1 MSEGIYGWLS
11 AGWRQFS
18 LAGSDLQ
25 TGMDVKTGRSRNKL
39 SGYCC
44 EPLVVLA
51 DIVITG
57 WGVGLCGYIAG
68 DEETV
73 KGAGIVVLVTVSVWC
88 VMVVKM
94 FGRKSKVREYAEIK
108 EKDCR
113 TVISAGVS
121 VNGIVTGCGDV
132 EVCGTL
138 TGEIVLAEGDVT
150 VRSGGTVDGRIRA
163 ENITVEGRVKGRCEG
178 KSVQITESGSLR
190 GECCVT
196 TLSIAHGGLFSGTSE
211 ISLPSSEADVVD
223 VTEDEISA
231 DADQ

>member
-1 MSEGIYGWLS
+1 
-11 AGWRQFS
+11 
-18 LAGSDLQ
+18 
-25 TGMDVKTGRSRNKL
+25 MDVKTGRSRNKL

-94 FGRKSKVREYAEIK
+94 FGRKSKVRERAEIK
-108 EKDCR
+108 KKKDCR

-150 VRSGGTVDGRIRA
+150 VRNGGTVDGRIRA
-163 ENITVEGRVKGRCEG
+163 ESITVEGTVKGRCEG
-178 KSVQITESGSLR
+178 KSVQITESGCLR

-211 ISLPSSEADVVD
+211 ISLPPSEADVVD